1 MATKKPKPSDLVQKS
16 PAEFFAE
23 NKNIA
28 GFDNPGKCLY
38 TTVRELVENALDS
51 SESVGV
57 LPVIDITIEEVP
69 RARLNEI
76 RGLEHQE
83 RLDEQ
88 LYQDYETEDQKKKRL
103 AKEAREA
110 EKLQKSIAKKTG
122 EGGAPAGSTSAAGAK
137 KGDAEPAA
145 PPKPKPSTKA
155 NTFYKVT
162 VKDNGSGMPHK
173 DIPNMLGRVLSGTKY
188 GVKQTRGKFGLGAK
202 MALIW
207 SKMTTGLPF
216 LICSG
221 RLRQSFIS
229 NYVLDIDIHK
239 NEPNVHKEEQ
249 LPNTDGWHGAQLS
262 LTIEGNWSTYRS
274 KIIKYLRQIAVIT
287 PYAEFQFF
295 YKSAADDKSNTR
307 VVFRRRT
314 DVVPA
319 PPREVK
325 HHPSSVDLELIK
337 RLISITKAD
346 TLVKFLTKDFD
357 CITRDLAER
366 LVEEMR
372 SGVAYDTHP
381 SELNSK
387 QIVRLHELLHAA
399 RFPDPKGSH
408 LSPAGEYNLRLGV
421 MKELRPELI
430 ATYQGDV
437 RVFEGHAFMVEAAV
451 SIGGR
456 DARPGITAYRFANRI
471 PLLFEGGS
479 DVITKTANKR
489 INWGSYKINSSSDKV
504 GVFVSIV
511 STKIP
516 FKGAGKEYIGDD
528 IEEMVGAVKQAIQA
542 CCVQLKSKIVRAHAA
557 REQKQRKRNLVK
569 YIPNVAN
576 AVWSVLE
583 TMASSRVEPG
593 PKRRKLDEEIGMLS
607 AVRQKEVSSAVLQ
620 SKLKEHIER
629 IDTDLALEYQVQQ
642 GLAGASKRSLWLAPA
657 HAGQAQ
663 HGPELHANCAVL
675 KLLQ

>member
-1 MATKKPKPSDLVQKS
+1 MATRKPKASDLVQKS

-51 SESVGV
+51 SESMGV

-69 RARLNEI
+69 RTCLNEI

-88 LYQDYETEDQKKKRL
+88 LYQDYETEDQKRKRL

-110 EKLQKSIAKKTG
+110 EKVQKSMAKKAG
-122 EGGAPAGSTSAAGAK
+122 DGGAAAGSTSAAGAK
-137 KGDAEPAA
+137 KPEAESAAA
-145 PPKPKPSTKA
+145 PKTKPSTKA

-162 VKDNGSGMPHK
+162 VKDNGTGMPHK

-188 GVKQTRGKFGLGAK
+188 GVKQVIGQDAQTSCHGPSNQQPPCTEGYW
-202 MALIW
+202 ALQTCPMICAF
-207 SKMTTGLPF
+207 LP
-216 LICSG
+216 
-221 RLRQSFIS
+221 R
-229 NYVLDIDIHK
+229 

-295 YKSAADDKSNTR
+295 YKSAVDDKSNTR

-346 TLVKFLTKDFD
+346 TLVKFLIRDFD
-357 CITRDLAER
+357 CITKDLAER

-542 CCVQLKSKIVRAHAA
+542 CCVQVGWRA
-557 REQKQRKRNLVK
+557 L
-569 YIPNVAN
+569 
-576 AVWSVLE
+576 AVGWW
-583 TMASSRVEPG
+583 A
-593 PKRRKLDEEIGMLS
+593 
-607 AVRQKEVSSAVLQ
+607 
-620 SKLKEHIER
+620 
-629 IDTDLALEYQVQQ
+629 
-642 GLAGASKRSLWLAPA
+642 
-657 HAGQAQ
+657 
-663 HGPELHANCAVL
+663 
-675 KLLQ
+675 